1 MKKLLFIVNPNAG
14 RTAIKNDIF
23 EIVMTFQRGGYE
35 TVIYPTTGPKDAAR
49 KVMAD
54 GAGYDLIVCAGGDGT
69 LNNTV
74 NGYMHMGEKKVPIG
88 YIPVGTTNDFAKGLC
103 IPTKPIEAA
112 ELIMN
117 SEPVKIDVGSFE
129 DKEFVYVAA
138 FGAFADISYSTS
150 QSMKKV
156 MGHSAY
162 IIEGIKNVANY
173 KAITLKAQLDDMLIT
188 GDYIFGM
195 ITNSFSVGG
204 FKLRG
209 TKHVVLNDGKF
220 DCFFIKWPKNP
231 AEVQRIVS
239 ALMANEYDGNE
250 FFFMAKAARISIE
263 SDQEIA
269 WTLDGESGGS
279 YSKVEITD
287 QKKALEMMIDISIAK
302 GIAERTDV
310 LTGMEENV

>member
-14 RTAIKNDIF
+14 KTAIKNDIF
-23 EIVMTFQRGGYE
+23 EIVLTFQRGGYE
-35 TVIYPTTGPKDAAR
+35 TVIYPTMGPEDAER
-49 KVMAD
+49 KVVAEGAD
-54 GAGYDLIVCAGGDGT
+54 YDLIVCAGGDGT

-74 NGYMHMGEKKVPIG
+74 NGYMRLGEKKPPIG

-103 IPTKPIEAA
+103 IPTKPVEAA

-117 SEPVKIDVGSFE
+117 SEPVKIDVGSMGE
-129 DKEFVYVAA
+129 KGFVYVAA

-156 MGHSAY
+156 MGHTAY
-162 IIEGIKNVANY
+162 LIEGIRNITNY
-173 KAITLKAQLDDMLIT
+173 KAIPLKAQLDDMMIS

-209 TKHVVLNDGKF
+209 AKHVILNDGKF
-220 DCFFIKWPKNP
+220 DCIFVKWPKN
-231 AEVQRIVS
+231 ASEVQRIIS
-239 ALMANEYDGNE
+239 AAMSNDFNDNEL
-250 FFFMAKAARISIE
+250 FFMTKAGKITIE
-263 SDQEIA
+263 SEQEIA
-269 WTLDGESGGS
+269 WALDGESGGS
-279 YSKVEITD
+279 FKSVEITD
-287 QKKALEMMIDISIAK
+287 HKKSLEMMIDINVAR

-310 LTGMEENV
+310 LYAEEANV